1 MSWDSTVGKSPYWAT
16 PSPVLLARLETTQSG
31 LSDAEAQAR
40 LEAYGANRLTSAHR
54 GPVNEAF
61 VSQLRNPLLW
71 LLLFAAIVGV
81 LVGETMDAAIVLVIL
96 ALGSALSI
104 IQESRAGRALE
115 RLRERIALR
124 TRVLRDGREIDVFA
138 TSLVPGDV
146 LVLSAGTM
154 VAADAVLL
162 DARDLYVSEAA
173 LTGEAFAVEKRPG
186 QVGDSAALGSRSNVV
201 HMGTNVRSGTARS
214 LVVETGSRTA
224 FGRIAQRLT
233 LRPPETEFQ
242 RGLRRFGYLLL
253 SLMVVLVFV
262 VFAASAVR
270 HHPPIETLLFAVA
283 LAVGLAP
290 EMLPAVLATM
300 LARGARRMSE
310 RGVLVRRLDAI
321 ENLGNMDILCT
332 DKTGTLTE
340 GEVQLEATT
349 GPTGEHS
356 DRVMTLAYWNASLQ
370 GGLPNPLDR
379 AIEQAF
385 GDEHPSLPEK
395 LDEVPFDFARKR
407 LSVLVK
413 ELGKE
418 PLLVTKGAAD
428 PVLLACDSIRADAGG
443 VIALDGPR
451 REELGSRVAAW
462 STGGIRVVGVASRRW
477 SGGEPVHR
485 DSERNL
491 TLEGFV
497 TFLDP
502 PKAGARQAITDLRD
516 LGIRV
521 KIVSGD
527 HHSVVTHLA
536 SQIGLCAD
544 TVVRGKEL
552 AALRDEAL
560 WHLVET
566 SDLFAEIDPTQKE
579 RLVLA
584 LKQTGHVVGFMGD
597 GINDAPAIHAADV
610 GISVEGATDVAR
622 EAADFVLLQRDLD
635 TVRDGVKEGRATF
648 ANTLKYVLTTES
660 ANLGNMVSM
669 AAAFAVLALPTS
681 SRAPGSAQE
690 SPLGHPV
697 DGSFRGPGGSRNRQ
711 ADLQHWDVGFIGR
724 FMLVFGLISAAFD
737 GADVSRVDRSVSRD
751 SRGVQNGLVR
761 RIPAHRA
768 LRCCCPADAKAVL
781 EEPSA
786 CVALGIDPRGR
797 SVDFRLA
804 ALAIAG
810 RARLR
815 GAFGGRLGCRPR
827 HCRNV
832 HPDGGGSEAAHLVS
846 ARARS
851 RVEEAAARAS
861 HPCST
866 DMAALGTA

>member
-370 GGLPNPLDR
+370 GGLPNALDR

-413 ELGKE
+413 EPGKE

-669 AAAFAVLALPTS
+669 AAASLFLPFLPLLAHQVLLNNLLSDIPSTALS
-681 SRAPGSAQE
+681 GDR
-690 SPLGHPV
+690 V
-697 DGSFRGPGGSRNRQ
+697 DPETVGRP
-711 ADLQHWDVGFIGR
+711 QHWDVGFIGR

-737 GADVSRVDRSVSRD
+737 GVTFLALTEVFHATPEEFRTAWFAESLLTELFVLLVLRTRRRFWKSR
-751 SRGVQNGLVR
+751 
-761 RIPAHRA
+761 PHTA
-768 LRCCCPADAKAVL
+768 L
-781 EEPSA
+781 
-786 CVALGIDPRGR
+786 LGSTI
-797 SVDFRLA
+797 VVA
-804 ALAIAG
+804 ALTFALPLSL
-810 RARLR
+810 LR
-815 GAFGGRLGCRPR
+815 GALGFVELSGVVWAAVLVIAGTYILTVEAVKRPILSLLER
-827 HCRNV
+827 AA
-832 HPDGGGSEAAHLVS
+832 GSKKQRPAQATL
-846 ARARS
+846 AQRIWPR
-851 RVEEAAARAS
+851 
-861 HPCST
+861 
-866 DMAALGTA
+866 